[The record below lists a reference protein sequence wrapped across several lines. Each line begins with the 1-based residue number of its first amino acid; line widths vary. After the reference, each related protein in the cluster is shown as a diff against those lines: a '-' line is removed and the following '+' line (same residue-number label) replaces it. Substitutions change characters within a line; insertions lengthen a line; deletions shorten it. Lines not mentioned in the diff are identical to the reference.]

1 VLLLAG
7 VVASM
12 TVGPRSV
19 TENCLHRG
27 CVALA
32 GQHARL
38 KFRLLCVAPSKGA
51 LQDGPPS

>member
-1 VLLLAG
+1 LLLAG